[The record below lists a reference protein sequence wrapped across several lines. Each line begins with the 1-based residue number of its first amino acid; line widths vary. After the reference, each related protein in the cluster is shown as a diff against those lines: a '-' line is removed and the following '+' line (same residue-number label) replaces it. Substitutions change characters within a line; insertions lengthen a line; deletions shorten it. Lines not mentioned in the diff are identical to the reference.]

1 MMETLLAIMALIL
14 SLTLAGISL
23 IAYRKSHLRA
33 ALYLIAAFLLLTIK
47 KVIETLHLAE
57 WIEKDVSMA
66 VGALEVV
73 VLLLFVVA
81 LWKR

>member
-1 MMETLLAIMALIL
+1 MMETVLAIIALIL
-14 SLTLAGISL
+14 SLALAGISL

-33 ALYLIAAFLLLTIK
+33 ALYLIAAFLLLAIK